1 MNSNIERGAKRAV
14 VCNCNDIIVEKR
26 ALMYVLTS
34 FQLKASILYI
44 MASQG
49 KQFICK
55 KENLGIYNIEL
66 YIQGSTIIS

>member
-1 MNSNIERGAKRAV
+1 METTQFFQKQTIKHLQRNFHSIGIQSVNSKIERGAMRAV
-14 VCNCNDIIVEKR
+14 VCNDIIVEKR

-49 KQFICK
+49 K
-55 KENLGIYNIEL
+55 
-66 YIQGSTIIS
+66 